1 MDFLDVILEAKGNK
15 RRTTTPRAT
24 RIDTTK
30 GNDDTTDYTG
40 EETDENETIDTTNET
55 DDDTTDYT
63 SATDDSTDEEGITDD
78 DSVDYTAEEEESDP
92 EEDGADSTDDVTDDA
107 TDDDTES
114 TDYTENNDDD
124 SDSADNYGEGDDSGD
139 SESDTEEDPK
149 EKENMRI
156 LLEDFTNLYFMV
168 RNTITKLSNIDKSNA
183 VINKIVSQISSNLNI
198 LKKQLF
204 DFIIF
209 NFPKGKYVTNL
220 YKYNY
225 FLEAFKI
232 NVEMLK
238 KINVFTTNSQNN

>member
-15 RRTTTPRAT
+15 RRTTTPRTT

-30 GNDDTTDYTG
+30 GDEDTTDYTG
-40 EETDENETIDTTNET
+40 EETDEKQTIDTTDET
-55 DDDTTDYT
+55 DEETTDYT
-63 SATDDSTDEEGITDD
+63 SQSDDSTDEDET
-78 DSVDYTAEEEESDP
+78 VDYTAEEEESDP
-92 EEDGADSTDDVTDDA
+92 EEDGSYPTVDTTDDA
-107 TDDDTES
+107 TDDIES
-114 TDYTENNDDD
+114 TDYTETTDED
-124 SDSADNYGEGDDSGD
+124 SDSTDGGSEENNTDD
-139 SESDTEEDPK
+139 SESGAEEDPK
-149 EKENMRI
+149 EKENMRV
-156 LLEDFTNLYFMV
+156 LLEDFTNLYYMV

-183 VINKIVSQISSNLNI
+183 VINKIVSQISSNLNV

-204 DFIIF
+204 DFIVF
-209 NFPKGKYVTNL
+209 NFSKGKYVTNL

>member
-1 MDFLDVILEAKGNK
+1 MDFLDIILEARGNK
-15 RRTTTPRAT
+15 RRTTTPRVT

-30 GNDDTTDYTG
+30 DDEDTTDYTT
-40 EETDENETIDTTNET
+40 EETDENEAIDATDETTDEGEPT
-55 DDDTTDYT
+55 DDESVDYT
-63 SATDDSTDEEGITDD
+63 A
-78 DSVDYTAEEEESDP
+78 YTAEEEESDP
-92 EEDGADSTDDVTDDA
+92 EEDGADSTDDTTEDSA
-107 TDDDTES
+107 DDTES
-114 TDYTENNDDD
+114 TDYTETTDED
-124 SDSADNYGEGDDSGD
+124 SDSTDGGSGEDTSED
-139 SESDTEEDPK
+139 SESGIEEDPK

-168 RNTITKLSNIDKSNA
+168 KNTITKLSNIDKSNVA
-183 VINKIVSQISSNLNI
+183 INKIVSQISSNLNV

>member
-1 MDFLDVILEAKGNK
+1 MDFLDIILEAKGNK
-15 RRTTTPRAT
+15 RRTTTARAT

-30 GNDDTTDYTG
+30 DDEDTTDYTT
-40 EETDENETIDTTNET
+40 EETDENETIDATDETTDEGEPT
-55 DDDTTDYT
+55 DDESVDYT
-63 SATDDSTDEEGITDD
+63 A
-78 DSVDYTAEEEESDP
+78 YTAEEEESDP
-92 EEDGADSTDDVTDDA
+92 EEDGADSTDDTTEDA
-107 TDDDTES
+107 TDDTES
-114 TDYTENNDDD
+114 TDYTETTDED
-124 SDSADNYGEGDDSGD
+124 SDSTDGGSGEDTNED
-139 SESDTEEDPK
+139 SESGIEQDPK

-168 RNTITKLSNIDKSNA
+168 KNTITKLSNIDKSNV
-183 VINKIVSQISSNLNI
+183 VINKIVSQISSNLNV

>member
-1 MDFLDVILEAKGNK
+1 MDFLDIILEAKGNK
-15 RRTTTPRAT
+15 RRTTTPRVT

-30 GNDDTTDYTG
+30 DDGDTTDYTT
-40 EETDENETIDTTNET
+40 EETDENEAIDATDETTDEGEPT
-55 DDDTTDYT
+55 DDESVDYT
-63 SATDDSTDEEGITDD
+63 A
-78 DSVDYTAEEEESDP
+78 YTAEEEESDP
-92 EEDGADSTDDVTDDA
+92 EEDGADSTDDTTEDA
-107 TDDDTES
+107 TDDTES
-114 TDYTENNDDD
+114 TDYTETTDED
-124 SDSADNYGEGDDSGD
+124 SDSTDGGSEEDTSED
-139 SESDTEEDPK
+139 SESGIEEDPK

-156 LLEDFTNLYFMV
+156 LLEDFINLYFMV
-168 RNTITKLSNIDKSNA
+168 KNTITKLSNIDKSNI
-183 VINKIVSQISSNLNI
+183 VINKIVSQISSNLNV

>member
-1 MDFLDVILEAKGNK
+1 MDFLDIILEAKGNK
-15 RRTTTPRAT
+15 RRTTTPRVT

-30 GNDDTTDYTG
+30 DDEDTTDYTT
-40 EETDENETIDTTNET
+40 EETDENEAIDATDETTDEGEPT
-55 DDDTTDYT
+55 DDESVDYT
-63 SATDDSTDEEGITDD
+63 A
-78 DSVDYTAEEEESDP
+78 YTAEEEESDP
-92 EEDGADSTDDVTDDA
+92 EEDGADSTDDTTEDA
-107 TDDDTES
+107 TDDTES
-114 TDYTENNDDD
+114 TDYTETTDED
-124 SDSADNYGEGDDSGD
+124 SDSTDGGSEEDTSED
-139 SESDTEEDPK
+139 SESGIEEDPK

-156 LLEDFTNLYFMV
+156 LLEDFINLYFMV
-168 RNTITKLSNIDKSNA
+168 KNTITKLSNIDKSNI
-183 VINKIVSQISSNLNI
+183 VINKIVSQISSNLNV

>member
-1 MDFLDVILEAKGNK
+1 M
-15 RRTTTPRAT
+15 
-24 RIDTTK
+24 
-30 GNDDTTDYTG
+30 
-40 EETDENETIDTTNET
+40 
-55 DDDTTDYT
+55 
-63 SATDDSTDEEGITDD
+63 
-78 DSVDYTAEEEESDP
+78 DYTAEEEESDP
-92 EEDGADSTDDVTDDA
+92 EEDGADSADDTTDDSN
-107 TDDDTES
+107 DDTES
-114 TDYTENNDDD
+114 TDYTKTTDEDPD
-124 SDSADNYGEGDDSGD
+124 STDGGSEEYNTDD
-139 SESDTEEDPK
+139 SESGAEEDPK

-156 LLEDFTNLYFMV
+156 LLEDFTNLYYMV

-183 VINKIVSQISSNLNI
+183 VINKIVSQISSNLNV

-209 NFPKGKYVTNL
+209 NFPKGKYVANL

>member
-1 MDFLDVILEAKGNK
+1 MDFLDIILEARGNK
-15 RRTTTPRAT
+15 RRTIPASRTT

-30 GNDDTTDYTG
+30 EDEDTTDYTG
-40 EETDENETIDTTNET
+40 EETDGNENIDTTTDET
-55 DDDTTDYT
+55 EEETTDYT
-63 SATDDSTDEEGITDD
+63 SETDDSDEETENDTTDD
-78 DSVDYTAEEEESDP
+78 EPVDYTAEEEESDP
-92 EEDGADSTDDVTDDA
+92 EEDGADATDDT
-107 TDDDTES
+107 TDDTES
-114 TDYTENNDDD
+114 TDYTETTDDD
-124 SDSADNYGEGDDSGD
+124 SDSTDSGDEGDDTEN
-139 SESDTEEDPK
+139 SESGEEQDPK

-168 RNTITKLSNIDKSNA
+168 KNTITKLSNIDKSNV
-183 VINKIVSQISSNLNI
+183 VINKIVTQISSNLNV

>member
-1 MDFLDVILEAKGNK
+1 MDFLDIILEAKGNK

-30 GNDDTTDYTG
+30 DDEDTTDYTT
-40 EETDENETIDTTNET
+40 EETDENETIDATDETTDEGEPT
-55 DDDTTDYT
+55 DDESVDYT
-63 SATDDSTDEEGITDD
+63 A
-78 DSVDYTAEEEESDP
+78 YTAEEEESDP
-92 EEDGADSTDDVTDDA
+92 EEDGADSTDDTTEDA
-107 TDDDTES
+107 TDDTES
-114 TDYTENNDDD
+114 TDYTETTDED
-124 SDSADNYGEGDDSGD
+124 SDSTDGGSGEDTSED
-139 SESDTEEDPK
+139 SESGIEQDPK

-168 RNTITKLSNIDKSNA
+168 KNTITKLSNIDKSNV
-183 VINKIVSQISSNLNI
+183 VINKIVSQISSNLNV

>member
-1 MDFLDVILEAKGNK
+1 MDFLDIILEARGNK
-15 RRTTTPRAT
+15 RRTTPASRTT

-30 GNDDTTDYTG
+30 EDEDTTDYTG
-40 EETDENETIDTTNET
+40 EETDDNETIDATTDET
-55 DDDTTDYT
+55 DEETTDYT
-63 SATDDSTDEEGITDD
+63 SETDDSDEETENDTTDD
-78 DSVDYTAEEEESDP
+78 EPVDYTAEEEESDP
-92 EEDGADSTDDVTDDA
+92 EEDGADATDDA
-107 TDDDTES
+107 TDDT
-114 TDYTENNDDD
+114 TDDD
-124 SDSADNYGEGDDSGD
+124 SDSTDSGD
-139 SESDTEEDPK
+139 EGYDTENSESGEEQDPK

-168 RNTITKLSNIDKSNA
+168 RNTIAKLSNIDKSNA
-183 VINKIVSQISSNLNI
+183 VINKIVTQISSNLNI

-204 DFIIF
+204 DFIVF
-209 NFPKGKYVTNL
+209 NFSKGKYVTNL